1 MLPALGLNVVNV
13 VRAGYHKVLGK
24 GPLVKWFAASPH
36 IYGYDKKEDEKA
48 SWSRFAWSWNASTES
63 ILVGMRNFHVRKNLY
78 YSPTINLDKIWSL
91 VTEETRKKYADVTN
105 EAPVINVV
113 RAGYHKVLGKGLLPK
128 QPVIVKRNYTAHAAL
143 VDENK
148 EVDEIDAVQ
157 LRMKTAWMSMIV
169 FGAPNRKLPSAQCLI
184 LEVVSKR
191 N

>member
-1 MLPALGLNVVNV
+1 MVMECKHRKHPGKFISFTVSHLNFCLFVGGRGNCGGQHHH
-13 VRAGYHKVLGK
+13 RINRDKNHPGFFGK
-24 GPLVKWFAASPH
+24 
-36 IYGYDKKEDEKA
+36 
-48 SWSRFAWSWNASTES
+48 
-63 ILVGMRNFHVRKNLY
+63 VGMRNFHVRKNLY